1 MIAAAARPAFAA
13 SRTVAARNFSSTAA
27 RRSGGHGGDGPRE
40 NLPFTVGNKYR
51 LAAKMTAFLGN
62 LLPVHA
68 FPTRLG
74 FALPFIAAAW
84 QLSKSAA

>member
-13 SRTVAARNFSSTAA
+13 SRTVAARNFSATAA

-40 NLPFTVGNKYR
+40 NLPFTVGSKYG
-51 LAAKMTAFLGN
+51 F
-62 LLPVHA
+62 
-68 FPTRLG
+68 G
-74 FALPFIAAAW
+74 FALPFVAAAW